1 MEDRQATAVAL
12 RLSVGRLARRLRQES
27 LGELTPSQRSALA
40 SLDREGPLRMSD
52 LANIERVSPPSLT
65 GIVSRLEQR
74 GLVVREVNP
83 DDARSTVVS
92 ITTDARQLLA
102 AIRAKRTAFL
112 AERLANLSEEEVST
126 LNQAVALLER
136 ITERP

>member
-1 MEDRQATAVAL
+1 MTDRQTTAVAL

-27 LGELTPSQRSALA
+27 LGDLTPSQRSALA

-52 LANIERVSPPSLT
+52 LATIERVSPPSMT
-65 GIVSRLEQR
+65 GIVGRLEHR

-92 ITTDARQLLA
+92 LTTAARDLLS
-102 AIRAKRTAFL
+102 AIRARRTAFL
-112 AERLANLSEEEVST
+112 ADRLSDLSEEELFT
-126 LNQAVALLER
+126 LTEAVALFER
-136 ITERP
+136 ITDAP